1 MTTFSDGKA
10 FFDFATLTDT
20 NGVQILGT
28 QQSAITSLVAASG
41 TADGTVADVTGSFDQ
56 GILNDNFKE
65 LVTNVDLILVALRTH
80 GLIAT

>member
-1 MTTFSDGKA
+1 MSTLAGGKK
-10 FFDFATLTDT
+10 FFDFETLTDED
-20 NGVQILGT
+20 GVQILGT
-28 QQSAITSLVAASG
+28 QQSAITSLIAASG

-56 GILNDNFKE
+56 TILNNNFKE